1 MKKILLLAFTALFG
15 VTSALSQDTNYRF
28 GVNAGSPVGNAGD
41 RTTFQVGADIAYA
54 YNFLNTFEFGGLV
67 GYSNFLG
74 EDGFDN
80 VQFVPLAVTGR
91 ASLATFLVGAD
102 VGYAVGLGNSGG
114 FYFRPK
120 VGYNF
125 LLLSIIA
132 SYSEVSRGGDNFS
145 SVNLGVEIGI

>member
-1 MKKILLLAFTALFG
+1 MKKLLLLAFTALFG
-15 VTSALSQDTNYRF
+15 VTSVFSQDTNYRF
-28 GVNAGSPVGNAGD
+28 GVNAGSPVGNSGD
-41 RTTFQVGADIAYA
+41 YTTFQVGADIAYA
-54 YNFLNTFEFGGLV
+54 YSFLNTIELGALV

-74 EDGFDN
+74 EDGYDN
-80 VQFVPLAVTGR
+80 VQFVPLAITGR
-91 ASLATFLVGAD
+91 TTLATFLVGAD
-102 VGYAVGLGNSGG
+102 VGYAVGLGNGGG

-132 SYSEVSRGGDNFS
+132 SYSEISRSGDNFS

>member
-1 MKKILLLAFTALFG
+1 MKKLLLLTFTVLFG
-15 VTSALSQDTNYRF
+15 ITSAFSQDTNYRF

-41 RTTFQVGADIAYA
+41 KTTFQVGADIGYA
-54 YNFLNTFEFGGLV
+54 YNFLNTFEFGALA

-74 EDGFDN
+74 EDGYDN
-80 VQFVPLAVTGR
+80 VQFVPLAITGR
-91 ASLATFLVGAD
+91 ANLATFLVGAD
-102 VGYAVGLGNSGG
+102 VGYAVGLGNGGG

-120 VGYNF
+120 VGYKF

-132 SYSEVSRGGDNFS
+132 SYSEVSRSGDNFS